1 MSILTLAACSTTEHI
16 PEGEQLYLGIKGIKY
31 ATPKDETTHLHAS
44 PGEAILGEPTAAE
57 TSEAEPGVIASIAD
71 AYDKVQGLIDG
82 RLTTT
87 TDVHQLK
94 AKKRSELTREERQLL
109 AAHEQAEASAL
120 ATAKEEIE
128 AALAYEPN
136 AALFG
141 SSSLTTPW
149 KFGLWVYNHY
159 SDSQTKFGRWMFR
172 KFGEQ
177 PVLIS
182 TVAPQTRA
190 KIATNT
196 LHNYGYFRGGVDYR
210 LVESR
215 DPRAARV
222 AYDVTTGPV
231 FHLDSIEYRS
241 FGSSAAD
248 SLIDAA
254 SAKRLL
260 KSGDT
265 FNVVNLS
272 DEQARIE
279 RLMRE
284 NGYYYWAPSYT
295 AFQADTIAAPGYV
308 QLRVLPKA
316 GIPDEALRPW
326 VIGHTYVTIRDQQN
340 SPLDHEQRS
349 RRGSTTYLWSGEKM
363 PANARI
369 WRTAINHRH
378 GRLFRQSDQ
387 EATVSKLAALGILS
401 SLEVSYSPHSQRDSI
416 NSRRSAAQDG
426 VALTSA
432 TDSLPSSLQPLPFSA
447 SPDTLDVYVNVTMG
461 KPYDSSFEVNA
472 TLKSSQQ
479 LGPGVRYELAKLN
492 AFRGGETIAWDI
504 FGSYEWQ
511 LGRKANVGNGLLNS
525 FELGTSAKLEIPRF
539 VFPFIARRRLRFPS
553 TTTFAIEADWKNRS
567 GFFQMLDF
575 GADVTYNWSRSRWKH
590 QWDFLDLDY
599 YKLNHTTF
607 EFEQIVVDN
616 PAIYA
621 SMRNIFVPS
630 MGFSTIY
637 ASPATEKRPLW
648 LQFTVKEAG
657 NLTDGVHH
665 VIYPHHESGTPRRIL
680 GSRFAQFV
688 KTTAEVHYTLPLSS
702 RFTLATRAFGGIIY
716 NYGGNESAPY
726 AEQFYIGG
734 ANSIRA
740 FTVRTAGPG
749 GYRTPDS
756 KYAYIDQTGD
766 FKLEANAE
774 LRARLF
780 GSLHGAVFLDA
791 GNVWLLKPDYYRPDA
806 ELSLRNLR
814 RIALGTGV
822 GLRYDLDFLI
832 LRFDVGLGLHAPYD
846 TSRRSFYNFERFR
859 DGVALHFAIGYPF

>member
-31 ATPKDETTHLHAS
+31 ATPKGKTAHLHAN
-44 PGEAILGEPTAAE
+44 GEAILGDPEAAE
-57 TSEAEPGVIASIAD
+57 TSETEPGVIVSIAD
-71 AYDKVQGLIDG
+71 AYDKVHSLIDG
-82 RLTTT
+82 TSTTT
-87 TDVHQLK
+87 ADVHQLK
-94 AKKRSELTREERQLL
+94 SKKRSELTHEERQRLDL
-109 AAHEQAEASAL
+109 HEQAEASAL

-159 SDSQTKFGRWMFR
+159 SDSPTKFGRWMFR

-196 LHNYGYFRGGVDYR
+196 LRNYGYFRGDVGYR

-215 DPRAARV
+215 NPKAARV

-241 FGSSAAD
+241 FGSTVAD
-248 SLIDAA
+248 SLI
-254 SAKRLL
+254 SATSNKRLL
-260 KSGDT
+260 KSGDA

-272 DEQARIE
+272 DEQTRIE

-295 AFQADTIAAPGYV
+295 SYQADTLAVPGYV

-316 GIPDEALRPW
+316 GIPSAALRPW
-326 VIGHTYVTIRDQQN
+326 VIGRTFVTIRDQQN

-369 WRTAINHRH
+369 WRSAINHRH
-378 GRLFRQSDQ
+378 GRPFRQSDQ

-416 NSRRSAAQDG
+416 GSKRNADDG
-426 VALTSA
+426 QALVTA
-432 TDSLPSSLQPLPFSA
+432 RDSLPSSLLPLT

-461 KPYDSSFEVNA
+461 KLYDSSFEVNA

-492 AFRGGETIAWDI
+492 AFRGGETVAWDI
-504 FGSYEWQ
+504 YGSYEWQ
-511 LGRKANVGNGLLNS
+511 LGRRASVGNGLLNS
-525 FELGTSAKLEIPRF
+525 FELGSSAKIEIPRF
-539 VFPFIARRRLRFPS
+539 VFPFVSRRRLRFPS
-553 TTTFAIEADWKNRS
+553 TTTFALRADWKNRS

-575 GADVTYNWSRSRWKH
+575 GADLTYSWTRGRWKH
-590 QWDFLDLDY
+590 QWSFLDLDY
-599 YKLNHTTF
+599 YKLSHTTF
-607 EFEQIVVDN
+607 EFDQIVVDN

-630 MGFSTIY
+630 MGFSTIFS
-637 ASPATEKRPLW
+637 SPVGTQRPFW
-648 LQFTVKEAG
+648 LQWTVKEAG
-657 NLTDGVHH
+657 NLTDGIHLVL
-665 VIYPHHESGTPRRIL
+665 YPNHETDTPRRIF

-688 KTTAEVHYTLPLSS
+688 KTTAEVHYSLPISS
-702 RFTLATRAFGGIIY
+702 RFTLATRAFGGIIL

-734 ANSIRA
+734 ANSVRA

-749 GYRTPDS
+749 GYRTPES
-756 KYAYIDQTGD
+756 KYAYVDQTGD

-780 GSLHGAVFLDA
+780 GSLHGALFLDA
-791 GNVWLLKPDYYRPDA
+791 GNVWLLKKDLYRPDA
-806 ELSLRNLR
+806 ELSAHNLR

-846 TSRRSFYNFERFR
+846 TSRHSFYNFERFR
-859 DGVALHFAIGYPF
+859 DGVAYHFAIGYPF